1 MYIVIDVVF
10 VLFVALMFFF
20 GFRKGFMTKAWWLVD
35 LALIVVLGILVA
47 PTVLAGMQGTA
58 LYASV
63 LNKFTAWQ
71 TSGTLTISNPET
83 ITNVIFSIAIWIL
96 LALAVVIV
104 MAILKAVF
112 RGLYK
117 YRAFRF
123 IDKLFGGIY
132 SAAFTVALLFA
143 IGAVVGTFVDFQP
156 IAKAADYCSH
166 TYVFKY
172 IFGENPLRGRMEE
185 SFNIG
190 GWIYN
195 ALYGAQQTV
204 PEVPET
210 EETAESLFRLFRNAI

>member
-156 IAKAADYCSH
+156 IAKAADFCSH

-172 IFGENPLRGRMEE
+172 IFGENPLQGRMEE